1 MKPRLYIDQKITP
14 FVNRYMVYGI
24 DTQGV
29 KGGMIALAQQKRL
42 AFKEKVSF
50 FTSEQKTDLAF
61 TFRAEKVLDIHGRYF
76 VEDADGN
83 LVGMFKKEFAE
94 SLVISTWK
102 VMGPDGTVLFEV
114 AESNVALA
122 VFRRFAGWIPIV
134 GNIAE
139 IVMILF
145 RYHFAIKDIATG
157 EIVGS
162 YRKLTWLRDHYELSM
177 TDEAALK
184 CDWRTLAAM
193 GVGLDALQSR

>member
-14 FVNRYMVYGI
+14 FVNKYMVFGI
-24 DTQGV
+24 DAQGV

-50 FTSEQKTDLAF
+50 FTNEQKTDLAF
-61 TFRAEKVLDIHGRYF
+61 TFRAEKVFDIHGRYF
-76 VEDADGN
+76 VEDAAGN
-83 LVGMFKKEFAE
+83 VVGMFKKEFTE
-94 SLVISTWK
+94 SLVVSTWK
-102 VMGPDGTVLFEV
+102 VMGSDGTVLFEV

-134 GNIAE
+134 GDIVE
-139 IVMILF
+139 IVMLLL
-145 RYHFAIKDIATG
+145 RYHFVFKDVSTG
-157 EIVGS
+157 EIVGT
-162 YRKLTWLRDHYELSM
+162 YKKLTLFRDHYELSM
-177 TDEAALK
+177 TDAAVAK